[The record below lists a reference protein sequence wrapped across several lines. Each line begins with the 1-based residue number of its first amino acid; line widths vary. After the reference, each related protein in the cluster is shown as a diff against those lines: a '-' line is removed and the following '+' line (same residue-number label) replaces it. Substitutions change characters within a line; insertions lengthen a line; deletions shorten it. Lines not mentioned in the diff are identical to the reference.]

1 MCGAANF
8 EEDLGVIAACQAVG
22 LQFNSTVSAGVGS
35 LFLGTNLILPRSR
48 SPPQVLRH
56 CFPGLVPSGHRYCY
70 SIYGR
75 RQVIPSYT
83 THKLR
88 VTGKL
93 YLRIQPINFEV
104 RFLKWHAAGEI
115 PITLLSQDSRCWRRS
130 PNYSICS
137 RTARE

>member
-1 MCGAANF
+1 MCRAANF
-8 EEDLGVIAACQAVG
+8 EQELGVIAACQAVG

-35 LFLGTNLILPRSR
+35 FFLGTNLILPRSG

-83 THKLR
+83 TRNLR
-88 VTGKL
+88 GKIPQMA
-93 YLRIQPINFEV
+93 RGWESKSVEQQQEEMSEQRKTFPAPI
-104 RFLKWHAAGEI
+104 
-115 PITLLSQDSRCWRRS
+115 S
-130 PNYSICS
+130 PHEQQRN
-137 RTARE
+137 R